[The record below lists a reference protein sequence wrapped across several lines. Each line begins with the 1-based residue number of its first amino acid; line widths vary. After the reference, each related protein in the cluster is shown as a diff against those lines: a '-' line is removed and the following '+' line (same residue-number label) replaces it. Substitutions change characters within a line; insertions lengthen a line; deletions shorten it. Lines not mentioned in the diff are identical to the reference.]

1 MEQSKLHAN
10 LPYLLGLPHDESGE
24 KIHLQKIK
32 VLIEDLGF
40 NPQVEDLQS
49 FIPGDLAKFGYANY
63 ALIESKQTPIV
74 LPHSIDLR
82 ESSIWV
88 VAHAIG
94 IAAARGLTF
103 KGKKSLSYKFQVH
116 HLEEKVNCDLYK
128 NANYLFT
135 ESLLS
140 QVKAEKI
147 GMDLR
152 NMVYIPHFA
161 AEKLPKRNETSHIRI
176 GMCSRFEVRKNVHC
190 VLQVLEKLA
199 NMGWEFEFILVGAL
213 PSERSS
219 YDLELEKAFQHFKG
233 YSWFNW
239 IQDPLT
245 HEEALALFSTFSFAV
260 HPSGAEAGSNTV
272 VEYLAL
278 GIPTILPRCTTF
290 PYMFSEGVLF
300 TEVEPQ
306 IYGTELIYRR
316 PDVESLFKSILKF
329 IQSEQIRAEFS
340 TRALKIAKE
349 RFTKEKAL
357 EKVRVLISNPTPK
370 ECLTYYNDEKE
381 LYGI

>member
-135 ESLLS
+135 ESLLINR
-140 QVKAEKI
+140 Q
-147 GMDLR
+147 L
-152 NMVYIPHFA
+152 
-161 AEKLPKRNETSHIRI
+161 
-176 GMCSRFEVRKNVHC
+176 
-190 VLQVLEKLA
+190 
-199 NMGWEFEFILVGAL
+199 IL
-213 PSERSS
+213 
-219 YDLELEKAFQHFKG
+219 YDFLL
-233 YSWFNW
+233 
-239 IQDPLT
+239 
-245 HEEALALFSTFSFAV
+245 
-260 HPSGAEAGSNTV
+260 
-272 VEYLAL
+272 
-278 GIPTILPRCTTF
+278 TF
-290 PYMFSEGVLF
+290 PPFIISINISADFIPISFNGK
-300 TEVEPQ
+300 
-306 IYGTELIYRR
+306 LI
-316 PDVESLFKSILKF
+316 VVIMGL
-329 IQSEQIRAEFS
+329 
-340 TRALKIAKE
+340 
-349 RFTKEKAL
+349 
-357 EKVRVLISNPTPK
+357 
-370 ECLTYYNDEKE
+370 
-381 LYGI
+381 